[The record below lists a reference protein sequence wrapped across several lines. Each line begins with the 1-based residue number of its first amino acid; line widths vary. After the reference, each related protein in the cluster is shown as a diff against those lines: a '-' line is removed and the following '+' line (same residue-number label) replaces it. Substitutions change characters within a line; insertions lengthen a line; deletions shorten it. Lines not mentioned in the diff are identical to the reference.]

1 MNMEKVLVTGGMG
14 FIGNHLVHRLLKT
27 GAEVII
33 LDKNID
39 KPRYY
44 DVQKAKIIEGD
55 VLSKALLHDL
65 LKEVDTCFHLAA
77 LSSIALCERDWLYSH
92 ANNALAFNFLLDEIR
107 VLGKGI
113 KLVYASSA
121 AVYGDCQTLPLDE
134 KDSVHPVSNYGC
146 DKLCN
151 ELYAGMMSQ
160 MAGIHAIGL
169 RFFNVYGPGQ
179 LPSNP
184 YSGVISQFKQAIL
197 TQKSLMIY
205 GDGLQTRDFIYVD
218 DVVDALI
225 LAADIDFSESTVFNI
240 CSGEAVTIESLARLM
255 LKLTH
260 YDGEVAYLPARAS
273 DVVHSLGKT
282 ELAQKHLGF
291 KAKKTIEDGLKQF
304 LNDSC

>member
-1 MNMEKVLVTGGMG
+1 MKKVLVTGGMG

-27 GAEVII
+27 GVEVII

-77 LSSIALCERDWLYSH
+77 LASIALCERDWLYSH

-107 VLGKGI
+107 VLGKET

-134 KDSVHPVSNYGC
+134 KVSVHPVSNYGC

-160 MAGIHAIGL
+160 MAGIHATGL

-179 LPSNP
+179 QPSNP
-184 YSGVISQFKQAIL
+184 YSGVMSQFKQAIL
-197 TQKSLMIY
+197 TQQNLMIY

-225 LAADIDFSESTVFNI
+225 LAADIDFPESTVFNI

-260 YDGEVAYLPARAS
+260 YDGEVEYLPARAS
-273 DVVHSLGKT
+273 DLLHSLGKT
-282 ELAQKHLGF
+282 ELAQKRLGF
-291 KAKKTIEDGLKQF
+291 KAKTNIEDGLKKF